1 MTDRRVDVAP
11 AALESP
17 QATLIRAL
25 LTRMREQLHTA
36 REQEHSYQQELA
48 RLQQQRE
55 AVLAAWTQLQQ
66 EAPDRLTMDA
76 TALPPVHFLCVDGNL
91 SCENGRLLSDVLVSG
106 WIYGALQLIKQHPG
120 LLEVGRV
127 KPLGEPTIDRG
138 Q

>member
-48 RLQQQRE
+48 RL
-55 AVLAAWTQLQQ
+55 
-66 EAPDRLTMDA
+66 
-76 TALPPVHFLCVDGNL
+76 
-91 SCENGRLLSDVLVSG
+91 
-106 WIYGALQLIKQHPG
+106 
-120 LLEVGRV
+120 
-127 KPLGEPTIDRG
+127 
-138 Q
+138 